1 MLIAASEQAN
11 ESMLLSIDHSIHS
24 YDEGMIDVSYRSIMV
39 QLIGIGIGIVISGE
53 SYIKLVY
60 VYAVIT

>member
-11 ESMLLSIDHSIHS
+11 ESMLLSIYHSIHS

-39 QLIGIGIGIVISGE
+39 QLIGIGIVLLFMARVTS
-53 SYIKLVY
+53 S
-60 VYAVIT
+60 

>member
-11 ESMLLSIDHSIHS
+11 ESMLLSIYHSIHS